1 MSKNPIIGEVSD
13 NILANAAMYTVTTI
27 GKYGHTY
34 IGYIVYKQEVF
45 CKCSYKGGQALSR
58 LGVRIWECE
67 LSYLPNAVVLDA

>member
-45 CKCSYKGGQALSR
+45 CKCSYKGGQALS
-58 LGVRIWECE
+58 
-67 LSYLPNAVVLDA
+67 